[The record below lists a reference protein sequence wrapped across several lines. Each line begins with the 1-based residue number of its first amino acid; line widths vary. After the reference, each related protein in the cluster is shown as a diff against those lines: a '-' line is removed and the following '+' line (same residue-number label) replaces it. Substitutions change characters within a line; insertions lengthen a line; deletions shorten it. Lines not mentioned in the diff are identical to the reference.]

1 LSLSRSSWGWLL
13 AIIWLL
19 SAPAT
24 ALAQQA
30 GGVAT
35 DYEKARQAY
44 YRFKADKQRQKFR
57 HNWQKTAKLF
67 DRVAERH
74 PDSAKA
80 DDALFT
86 AGRLYYDL
94 YVISRVQQDLDAAV
108 SRFRK
113 LVADH
118 PDSHLADDAQLSIAL
133 QWLEFRKKP
142 EQAARELA
150 ILVEKFPE
158 GDVTPKAKRM
168 LEDLGEGAKP
178 GKPEVADKPEP
189 PKPKDGPKTD
199 PKVVPP
205 VAQKDPPTAAP
216 AKATPAKSV
225 APVLIKVSHDAG
237 PEYTRVTLHTRAT
250 AVYQFGGRAADKKNK
265 IPRLYV
271 YLKGTTL
278 DPALKGPIK
287 LSGSVV
293 ERIRFAPYSKD
304 VVRVVL
310 DLKLLGDHKV
320 FPMAHPARVVV
331 DVSASEDRVARIIGS
346 NAKPKKPPK
355 PKPPTR
361 KKRKRTKPRV
371 PSKAKSSPELP
382 LSLMAGLKVRRVVID
397 PGHGGRDPGAIGP
410 KKTLEKD
417 ITLDIALR
425 LAKLMRKDKSLGLK
439 EVILT
444 RSKDEFVA
452 LERRAALANR
462 KKADLFI
469 SIHCNAHRIRRFRGV
484 ETFYLDLTND
494 RYSIKLAAREN
505 ATSEK
510 TISDLQLILAD
521 LALKSHVDES
531 IRLGRSIQ
539 KATVGSLRRKYK
551 RIKDLRLKPAL
562 FYVLIGAKMPSVLVE
577 ASFMSNPE
585 EEGRLR
591 TKIYRQRVA
600 EGIHTGVRNFIQARE
615 KELDPDS

>member
-1 LSLSRSSWGWLL
+1 MVWLL
-13 AIIWLL
+13 C
-19 SAPAT
+19 APVAGF
-24 ALAQQA
+24 AQQSD
-30 GGVAT
+30 GGAQE
-35 DYEKARQAY
+35 YEKARQAY

-57 HNWQKTAKLF
+57 HNWQKAAKLF

-74 PDSAKA
+74 PNSAKA

-94 YVISRVQQDLDAAV
+94 YIISRVQEDLDAAV
-108 SRFRK
+108 TRFRK

-118 PDSHLADDAQLSIAL
+118 PDSPLADDGQLFIAL
-133 QWLEFRKKP
+133 QFLEFRKQP

-150 ILVEKFPE
+150 SLVEKFPE
-158 GDVTPKAKRM
+158 GDVTPKAERM
-168 LEDLGEGAKP
+168 LEDLGEEANPK
-178 GKPEVADKPEP
+178 KPEVVAAKPADKPETAP
-189 PKPKDGPKTD
+189 GPGPKDGPKDD
-199 PKVVPP
+199 PKDKPEVKAQVP
-205 VAQKDPPTAAP
+205 AP
-216 AKATPAKSV
+216 KV
-225 APVLIKVSHDAG
+225 APKKALDPVLFRVSHDAG
-237 PEYTRVTLHTRAT
+237 PEYTRVTLHTRAK
-250 AVYQFGGRAADKKNK
+250 AVYKFGVLAADKKNK
-265 IPRLYV
+265 TPRLYV
-271 YLKGTTL
+271 DLQGTTL

-287 LSGSVV
+287 LSDSVV

-310 DLKLLGDHKV
+310 DLKLLGEHKV
-320 FPMAHPARVVV
+320 FPMAHPDRVVV
-331 DVSASEDRVARIIGS
+331 DVSAAEDRVARIIGS
-346 NAKPKKPPK
+346 KAEPKKPPE
-355 PKPPTR
+355 PKAPTKK
-361 KKRKRTKPRV
+361 KKRIKPRL
-371 PSKAKSSPELP
+371 PNKIKSSPELP
-382 LSLMAGLKVRRVVID
+382 LSMMAGLKVHRVVID

-410 KKTLEKD
+410 KKTFEKD

-425 LAKLMRKDKSLGLK
+425 LAKIMRKDKSLGLK

-444 RSKDEFVA
+444 RTTDEFVA

-551 RIKDLRLKPAL
+551 RIKDLHLKPAL
-562 FYVLIGAKMPSVLVE
+562 FYVLIGAKMPSVLIE

-585 EEGRLR
+585 EEDRLR

-600 EGIHTGVRNFIQARE
+600 EGIHTGVKNFIQARE